1 MLSGFAANPGVPN
14 AATGDAAAKVLARH
28 PSALL
33 VRCRECDVLDRRL
46 QIEQGRVARR
56 VLRSAIEQ
64 RMTGY
69 ARNAGGDAARQFEPA
84 MPNRSPMPVGQE

>member
-64 RMTGY
+64 RKTDMPGMP
-69 ARNAGGDAARQFEPA
+69 AGTR
-84 MPNRSPMPVGQE
+84 PVNSTADP